1 MRLTTIAGQ
10 HLEGK
15 GRWKSAVA
23 LYVKALEAENFHE
36 QFYQRLMVCHRELGN
51 RADALAVY
59 ECCRAQ
65 LAAALHV
72 SPSPSTEALY
82 AALRPE

>member
-1 MRLTTIAGQ
+1 
-10 HLEGK
+10 
-15 GRWKSAVA
+15 
-23 LYVKALEAENFHE
+23 LEAENLHE
-36 QFYQRLMVCHRELGN
+36 QFYQRLMVCHAEIGN

-59 ECCRAQ
+59 ERCRAQ

-72 SPSPSTEALY
+72 APSPSTEALY